1 MVAIVSIGGLW
12 LGNRWSHPAPAN
24 FNFLRITDR
33 PGVVSFSAI
42 SPDGTAVLYE
52 SREAGKTDIYL
63 QRIGGA
69 KPLKLTADSPAGS
82 FSPAWSPDGTRMPFR
97 SDCGRGRGFL
107 IR

>member
-42 SPDGTAVLYE
+42 SPDGTAVLFE
-52 SREAGKTDIYL
+52 SREAGQTHIYL
-63 QRIGGA
+63 QRIRGSNA
-69 KPLKLTADSPAGS
+69 VHLTAASPPDSFAPAR
-82 FSPAWSPDGTRMPFR
+82 FPARTGKALR
-97 SDCGRGRGFL
+97 SGVDR
-107 IR
+107 

>member
-52 SREAGKTDIYL
+52 NREAGKTDIYL
-63 QRIGGA
+63 QRIGGSN
-69 KPLKLTADSPAGS
+69 PVNLTPGSPADR
-82 FSPAWSPDGTRMPFR
+82 FAPAWSPDGTRIPFPA
-97 SDCGRGRGFL
+97 DP
-107 IR
+107 